1 MRVASD
7 VPVTSDDALI
17 AFRPT
22 MTTPVIGRAARGRF
36 APPSTEA
43 GLGEGE
49 RPKREQAP
57 LPREY
62 DGDASESDGGDVVSS
77 SSGGGGDSGVS
88 GDEEEAR
95 KALGVGFQFGAV
107 PLAAPQ
113 AAGKQWEATE
123 ERRYATAVSENP
135 PSARRAMDEGALE
148 ELEEEISKGGAEEE
162 PTLRLVTDEG
172 TEMAARRFVG
182 RDESGGE
189 ELHRVSDSSR
199 KESSDGVPP
208 PRPLSSLPPSK
219 AGETDSHTPS
229 EAAVGGD
236 DGNPSALEN
245 LRRQRAVLLVRI
257 HDLSRR
263 IQMSLSLDSSQT
275 LTDQRP
281 VEAPSVGNEADLAV
295 FGSDEAEGEGGATN
309 EEDSQV
315 RGSTDLG
322 AIESQI
328 LSREALVT
336 ELKRAR
342 ASLSEVE
349 RLIASINITDS
360 DESDL

>member
-1 MRVASD
+1 MRVVSD

-62 DGDASESDGGDVVSS
+62 DGDASESDGGDAVSS
-77 SSGGGGDSGVS
+77 SSGGGDSGVS

-189 ELHRVSDSSR
+189 ELHRVPDSSR
-199 KESSDGVPP
+199 KESS
-208 PRPLSSLPPSK
+208 SSL
-219 AGETDSHTPS
+219 
-229 EAAVGGD
+229 
-236 DGNPSALEN
+236 
-245 LRRQRAVLLVRI
+245 LV
-257 HDLSRR
+257 
-263 IQMSLSLDSSQT
+263 
-275 LTDQRP
+275 
-281 VEAPSVGNEADLAV
+281 
-295 FGSDEAEGEGGATN
+295 
-309 EEDSQV
+309 
-315 RGSTDLG
+315 
-322 AIESQI
+322 
-328 LSREALVT
+328 
-336 ELKRAR
+336 
-342 ASLSEVE
+342 
-349 RLIASINITDS
+349 
-360 DESDL
+360 